1 MTNKGEFMNEYE
13 KRLNEYLM
21 SKNEERIIG
30 TVITLCIIAI
40 ALASV
45 SLVFRT
51 PL

>member
-1 MTNKGEFMNEYE
+1 MSEYE
-13 KRLNEYLM
+13 KSLNDYLM
-21 SKNEERIIG
+21 SKKEERIIG

-40 ALASV
+40 ALASI